1 MNNFDFSVYAK
12 FLKKW
17 LWLLVVAAVVAGGAV
32 YMYFGQR
39 DTLYEARTLI
49 SIGGFLRSPNPE
61 FNDLRIGEELVQT
74 YAVLALTDTLL
85 QATIDTLQL
94 PTTVAQLRKNVSA
107 EIVQGTSLLEIVVEY
122 PDPALAASIAN
133 ELSTQ
138 LLLNSPADIIPELEA
153 QITLGQSQ
161 IEILSAQLESLLV
174 DLNAV
179 NERLNAAQSSDEIAI
194 LTEQRTLLVE
204 QINDTTATIAQFS
217 GNITDIAQ
225 RSNSVEIFERA
236 QVPENP
242 IPTNQLIF
250 SLLAAAGAASVVAG
264 ILLLYE
270 ASKPVLRSP
279 QQAEYLLG
287 TSVRGNLHYM
297 NGNGRNGHSY
307 EKALIADLPLNSS
320 KLDRYHMLRAN
331 LNYKANKNGEG
342 VYMLTSSEESTNPGV
357 VATNLAIAN
366 ARSGLDVL
374 LIDADLRNPRVHTLL
389 GVENR
394 AGLVDM
400 LRIPAEDLANQ
411 TVTDNILKK
420 VIQTSSVDCLSV
432 ITAGE
437 MVDNPAQLSESGL
450 MDKWL
455 RILRNSHRFD
465 VVLMVT
471 PSVLSYSDT
480 TALAATTSA
489 SILLVVK
496 CEKTNTE
503 DALKAKE
510 QILHVGGTLEGIV
523 VI

>member
-1 MNNFDFSVYAK
+1 
-12 FLKKW
+12 
-17 LWLLVVAAVVAGGAV
+17 
-32 YMYFGQR
+32 
-39 DTLYEARTLI
+39 
-49 SIGGFLRSPNPE
+49 
-61 FNDLRIGEELVQT
+61 T

-320 KLDRYHMLRAN
+320 KLDRYHMLR
-331 LNYKANKNGEG
+331 
-342 VYMLTSSEESTNPGV
+342 
-357 VATNLAIAN
+357 
-366 ARSGLDVL
+366 
-374 LIDADLRNPRVHTLL
+374 
-389 GVENR
+389 
-394 AGLVDM
+394 
-400 LRIPAEDLANQ
+400 
-411 TVTDNILKK
+411 
-420 VIQTSSVDCLSV
+420 
-432 ITAGE
+432 
-437 MVDNPAQLSESGL
+437 
-450 MDKWL
+450 
-455 RILRNSHRFD
+455 
-465 VVLMVT
+465 
-471 PSVLSYSDT
+471 
-480 TALAATTSA
+480 
-489 SILLVVK
+489 
-496 CEKTNTE
+496 
-503 DALKAKE
+503 
-510 QILHVGGTLEGIV
+510 
-523 VI
+523 

>member
-179 NERLNAAQSSDEIAI
+179 NERLNAAQSSDE
-194 LTEQRTLLVE
+194 
-204 QINDTTATIAQFS
+204 
-217 GNITDIAQ
+217 
-225 RSNSVEIFERA
+225 
-236 QVPENP
+236 
-242 IPTNQLIF
+242 
-250 SLLAAAGAASVVAG
+250 
-264 ILLLYE
+264 
-270 ASKPVLRSP
+270 
-279 QQAEYLLG
+279 
-287 TSVRGNLHYM
+287 
-297 NGNGRNGHSY
+297 
-307 EKALIADLPLNSS
+307 
-320 KLDRYHMLRAN
+320 
-331 LNYKANKNGEG
+331 
-342 VYMLTSSEESTNPGV
+342 
-357 VATNLAIAN
+357 
-366 ARSGLDVL
+366 
-374 LIDADLRNPRVHTLL
+374 
-389 GVENR
+389 
-394 AGLVDM
+394 
-400 LRIPAEDLANQ
+400 
-411 TVTDNILKK
+411 
-420 VIQTSSVDCLSV
+420 
-432 ITAGE
+432 
-437 MVDNPAQLSESGL
+437 
-450 MDKWL
+450 
-455 RILRNSHRFD
+455 
-465 VVLMVT
+465 
-471 PSVLSYSDT
+471 
-480 TALAATTSA
+480 
-489 SILLVVK
+489 
-496 CEKTNTE
+496 
-503 DALKAKE
+503 
-510 QILHVGGTLEGIV
+510 
-523 VI
+523 